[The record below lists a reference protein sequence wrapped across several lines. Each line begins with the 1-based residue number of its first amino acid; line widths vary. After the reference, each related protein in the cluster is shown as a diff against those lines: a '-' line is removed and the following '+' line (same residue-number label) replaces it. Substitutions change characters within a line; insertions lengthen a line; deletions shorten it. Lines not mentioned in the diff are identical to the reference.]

1 MTAVRIT
8 DVGHCPNKNINF
20 STPCTSDLLDCEH
33 LKNEIFVLC
42 SEIKSLTK
50 TINVLNKERESDH
63 SANEAITSF
72 CNSCAQ
78 LKNKLRE
85 LEEEVSSLKLI
96 IELLKT
102 DKQEPQENWTTITK
116 TKTNQDSN
124 LTSQPNVM
132 LDSHKVLQK
141 EQYSVPISNRYTVLS
156 GNSGFKHGNL
166 STMTH

>member
-1 MTAVRIT
+1 MAAVKIS
-8 DVGHCPNKNINF
+8 DVGHSPNKSINF
-20 STPCTSDLLDCEH
+20 GTPCTSDLLDCEQ

-85 LEEEVSSLKLI
+85 SEEEVSSLKLI
-96 IELLKT
+96 I
-102 DKQEPQENWTTITK
+102 
-116 TKTNQDSN
+116 
-124 LTSQPNVM
+124 
-132 LDSHKVLQK
+132 
-141 EQYSVPISNRYTVLS
+141 
-156 GNSGFKHGNL
+156 
-166 STMTH
+166 